1 MVNLIVSPVSPSLI
15 SLIKEECLITC
26 AWVRCIAFRGCD
38 ASIQILEL
46 YFLFREQK
54 PPLQMSG
61 TFSGSSSPA
70 ALAFSCPSTH
80 TQLVHD
86 SRPRCSR
93 RILAQRIGSK
103 ALLGKLKVR
112 SSTKPL
118 QSETHLHHRPRH
130 CKTIIYNAAA
140 TDVFFIEG
148 TMMTVGTLQR
158 PFGQRIVWN
167 HTRGI

>member
-1 MVNLIVSPVSPSLI
+1 MAPS
-15 SLIKEECLITC
+15 
-26 AWVRCIAFRGCD
+26 V
-38 ASIQILEL
+38 
-46 YFLFREQK
+46 
-54 PPLQMSG
+54 G
-61 TFSGSSSPA
+61 TFVEICGRCGRHTERKARRMSNSSRCSLLLQCCVQA
-70 ALAFSCPSTH
+70 VDLLRERCVQIVCSVVFSLCCCCPSTH